1 MDALN
6 STNVTVVEGEDV
18 DISCLASANPL
29 PSDIVWTFAGD
40 STSFSQ
46 TDTTE
51 NKTAYITSAGT
62 FSFSEG
68 NITSTLHI
76 TAAEY
81 PTNDGVYT
89 CTSTSDTTTLKASIT
104 VNVQG
109 GVLLWFVY
117 HVSLTPCLFSTVPPL
132 VVPVISDVIGNEN
145 MNATLQFRI
154 DNAHPRVLLSELR
167 WFYSEQLVNSISQQ
181 GTVEEITNRT
191 NRTSESQLVT
201 SFSSDG
207 VYFNI
212 TVVNIAQE
220 RLGGEGTDR
229 GRYFL
234 QATNPAGSSVAFIDL
249 EVYGTLMNCQM
260 WWLYYYARLFQDHH
274 LLSVHQ
280 WMDLSLLEIYQCSNA
295 LLWHFLLIM
304 WSGPLLTVMEN
315 QLLSSPQLQETILNI
330 VLTIKCHPILL
341 VKSS

>member
-51 NKTAYITSAGT
+51 NKTAYIISAGT

-89 CTSTSDTTTLKASIT
+89 CTSTNDTTTLNASIT

-109 GVLLWFVY
+109 EVHNSFGVHIFTFLY
-117 HVSLTPCLFSTVPPL
+117 TVPPE
-132 VVPVISDVIGNEN
+132 VFVSATSSRIAVGQSTNITCSIARSVPSNYTIEWTLTSTSDVTTTLNETGE
-145 MNATLQFRI
+145 TLMLTDIAENEF
-154 DNAHPRVLLSELR
+154 
-167 WFYSEQLVNSISQQ
+167 
-181 GTVEEITNRT
+181 GTYTCT
-191 NRTSESQLVT
+191 
-201 SFSSDG
+201 
-207 VYFNI
+207 
-212 TVVNIAQE
+212 
-220 RLGGEGTDR
+220 
-229 GRYFL
+229 
-234 QATNPAGSSVAFIDL
+234 ATNAA
-249 EVYGTLMNCQM
+249 
-260 WWLYYYARLFQDHH
+260 
-274 LLSVHQ
+274 
-280 WMDLSLLEIYQCSNA
+280 DLSG
-295 LLWHFLLIM
+295 
-304 WSGPLLTVMEN
+304 SGNT
-315 QLLSSPQLQETILNI
+315 TIEEGG
-330 VLTIKCHPILL
+330 
-341 VKSS
+341 S